1 MKRPLLA
8 IVLLP
13 LLLVASLGY
22 LSWGYWQDRSREQWR
37 EEQVDLLN
45 RGAVLMSRELGH
57 IQQTLAYMDQV
68 LGKYYRPDQFD
79 DLKRWQDGVASYFVR
94 AAGLSDYI
102 SQIRWLTP
110 EGLEAVRVNISG
122 NQAEVVPKSA
132 LQDKSNRY
140 YFLDGM
146 AGDGESASFSPID
159 LNVERGSIVTPYEI
173 TVRASMKILDD
184 VGSELGLLVVNYNLN
199 YLFARLRAMQTA
211 TNTFEMIDSEGF
223 WLLSQTPEIEWLH
236 LYGDILS
243 SFANQFPNSWPSIK
257 QSRTLQ
263 GIELAD
269 GRPLT
274 VLPSFVDDR
283 QGGVPSYFFLSKVR
297 SNVWQQRAQLAMFS
311 VISTSLI
318 VYGLLVA
325 IMLLW
330 WKNSEQKRAYMQAL
344 QHEKQQLE
352 IAQLELQNNN
362 KDLVTL
368 QSELVEK
375 GKLSSLGLMV
385 AGVGHELNTP
395 LGGVRLSLSSL
406 EHLIKQIQPEL
417 SEQQATLFQNSLNL
431 ATQNLSRAIQ
441 VVAQFK
447 RITENQMSSNSE
459 RFSVESMFDDTLA
472 PLKSVLKKHSNIK
485 LICHCEQIDEIISAQ
500 GVISQVL
507 QNLIMNALDHAFDNE
522 QYGVITLSATCE
534 EEYVIEV
541 SDNGRGI
548 REDIIDHIWEP
559 FVTTERGIKQHS
571 GLGLFM
577 VHQWVTRL
585 LKGRVT
591 VHSEPGQTR
600 FTLYLPIPESSEP

>member
-22 LSWGYWQDRSREQWR
+22 LSWGFWQDRSREQWR

-79 DLKRWQDGVASYFVR
+79 DLERWQDGVASYFVR

-184 VGSELGLLVVNYNLN
+184 AGSELGLLVVNYNLN

-243 SFANQFPNSWPSIK
+243 SFPNQYPSAWPSVA
-257 QSRTLQ
+257 QSTTLHSITLSN
-263 GIELAD
+263 GK
-269 GRPLT
+269 PLT
-274 VLPSFVDDR
+274 VLPSSIDE
-283 QGGVPSYFFLSKVR
+283 QPNSVPDYFFLSKVR
-297 SNVWQQRAQLAMFS
+297 LDVWSMHSQFMIFS
-311 VISTSLI
+311 VISISVI
-318 VYGLLVA
+318 VYGLLLS
-325 IMLLW
+325 ITLLW

-352 IAQLELQNNN
+352 IAQSELQNNN

-368 QSELVEK
+368 QNELVEK

-406 EHLIKQIQPEL
+406 EHLIKQIQSEL

-431 ATQNLSRAIQ
+431 ATQNLNRAVQ

-447 RITENQMSSNSE
+447 RITENQMSPDSE
-459 RFSVESMFDDTLA
+459 CFSVNAMFDDTLA
-472 PLKSVLKKHSNIK
+472 PLKAVLKKHPKIK
-485 LICHCEQIDEIISAQ
+485 LERHCEPADEIVAAQ

-507 QNLIMNALDHAFDNE
+507 QNLIMNALDHAFDSE
-522 QYGVITLSATCE
+522 QSGVITLSATCE

-541 SDNGRGI
+541 SDNGKGI
-548 REDIIDHIWEP
+548 SEDIIDHIWEP

-577 VHQWVTRL
+577 VHQWVTKL

-600 FTLYLPIPESSEP
+600 FTLYLPIPESNEP

>member
-1 MKRPLLA
+1 
-8 IVLLP
+8 
-13 LLLVASLGY
+13 
-22 LSWGYWQDRSREQWR
+22 
-37 EEQVDLLN
+37 
-45 RGAVLMSRELGH
+45 
-57 IQQTLAYMDQV
+57 
-68 LGKYYRPDQFD
+68 
-79 DLKRWQDGVASYFVR
+79 
-94 AAGLSDYI
+94 
-102 SQIRWLTP
+102 
-110 EGLEAVRVNISG
+110 
-122 NQAEVVPKSA
+122 
-132 LQDKSNRY
+132 
-140 YFLDGM
+140 
-146 AGDGESASFSPID
+146 
-159 LNVERGSIVTPYEI
+159 
-173 TVRASMKILDD
+173 MKILDD
-184 VGSELGLLVVNYNLN
+184 AGSELGLLVVNYNLN

-243 SFANQFPNSWPSIK
+243 SFANQFPNSWPNIK

-263 GIELAD
+263 GIELAG

-283 QGGVPSYFFLSKVR
+283 QGGVPSYFFLSKAR
-297 SNVWQQRAQLAMFS
+297 ANVWQQRAQLAMLS

-330 WKNSEQKRAYMQAL
+330 WKNAEQKRAYMQAL

-352 IAQLELQNNN
+352 IAQSELQNNN
-362 KDLVTL
+362 RDLVTL
-368 QSELVEK
+368 QNELVEK

-406 EHLIKQIQPEL
+406 EHLIKQIQSEL

-431 ATQNLSRAIQ
+431 ATQNLNRAVQ

-447 RITENQMSSNSE
+447 RMTENQMSPDSE
-459 RFSVESMFDDTLA
+459 CFSVNAMFDDTLA
-472 PLKSVLKKHSNIK
+472 PLKAVLKKHPNVRVER
-485 LICHCEQIDEIISAQ
+485 HCDPADEIIAAQ

-522 QYGVITLSATCE
+522 QSGVITLTAICE
-534 EEYVIEV
+534 SEYVIEV
-541 SDNGRGI
+541 SDNGKGI
-548 REDIIDHIWEP
+548 RKDIIDHVWEP

-600 FTLYLPIPESSEP
+600 FTLYLPIPESNEP